1 MILFDIMTRL
11 ERRVQPFY
19 GLNQP
24 LKRYLTLIYGI
35 TLGLALIL
43 ALLAI
48 GLGGEHTPVIA
59 DLQPPTPQSTIAPT
73 ENYSPPNSLGKPT
86 EIPEVP
92 PTPNE
97 VTPSSLGVTSA
108 DLRGV
113 QVSLWHPWSGTLA
126 SQLQSILDDYSRTNK
141 WGTTVNVIGYEGFG
155 RMDEAIET
163 AVISGTLPDILINY
177 GYQAQHWDA
186 SGVVA
191 DLTPYVDDPVWGFT
205 SAEQADFYPAF
216 WVEDLVTD
224 PISNRTLRLGIP
236 FYRSGYLMYYNQS
249 WANELGFSKPPSTP
263 AEFKQQAC
271 AAMPT
276 SAAQGGKADSS
287 QGGWLVTT
295 QPGVAAGWIVANGGN
310 ITTPTRSGYS
320 FNTPETQQAFEYIKD
335 MVESGCAWFDPGSDA
350 QSSFAERKALFVT
363 GSLLDIPAQQEAFRE
378 AGNSDEWLVIPFPSS
393 EQPVVDTYGPSLI
406 ITRSTPAQQ
415 LAAWLVI
422 KWLVYP
428 HNQIEWL
435 EAIQTLPTR
444 QSAASYLIETQQSDS
459 PWAQALRLLPYAYSE
474 PSAASWNMVR
484 WSLSDAM
491 AELVDPNFTAD
502 QIPALLEKLN
512 NLAAEIE
519 SQVH

>member
-1 MILFDIMTRL
+1 
-11 ERRVQPFY
+11 VHPFY

-24 LKRYLTLIYGI
+24 LKRYLTLVYGI
-35 TLGLALIL
+35 TLGLALVL

-48 GLGGEHTPVIA
+48 ALGGKHPPVTA
-59 DLQPPTPQSTIAPT
+59 DVQPPTPQSTIAST

-86 EIPEVP
+86 EIPAVP

-97 VTPSSLGVTSA
+97 VTPSALGVTSS
-108 DLRGV
+108 DLHGV
-113 QVSLWHPWSGTLA
+113 QVSLWHPWSGALA

-141 WGTTVNVIGYEGFG
+141 WGTTVNVTGYEDFG

-163 AVISGTLPDILINY
+163 AVISGTLPDILIDY
-177 GYQAQHWDA
+177 SYQAQHWDA

-224 PISNRTLRLGIP
+224 SSNDRTQRLGIP
-236 FYRSGYLMYYNQS
+236 FYRSGYLMFYNQS
-249 WANELGFSKPPSTP
+249 WANELGFSKLPSTP

-271 AAMPT
+271 AAMQAT
-276 SAAQGGKADSS
+276 AEQGGKTDPS

-295 QPGVAAGWIVANGGN
+295 QPGVAAAWIVANGGS
-310 ITTPTRSGYS
+310 ITNPTGSDYS
-320 FNTPETQQAFEYIKD
+320 FNTPETQQAFEYVKD
-335 MVESGCAWFDPGSDA
+335 LVDSGCAWFDPGLDA
-350 QSSFAERKALFVT
+350 KSSFAGRGALFIA
-363 GSLLDIPAQQEAFRE
+363 GSLFDIPAQQEAFLE
-378 AGNSDEWLVIPFPSS
+378 AENLDEWLVIPFPSS
-393 EQPVVDTYGPSLI
+393 EQPVLDTYGPSLI
-406 ITRSTPAQQ
+406 ITRSSSAQQ
-415 LAAWLVI
+415 LAAWMVI

-428 HNQIEWL
+428 HNQIKWL

-444 QSAASYLIETQQSDS
+444 QSAASYLIETQQGDS
-459 PWAQALRLLPYAYSE
+459 PWTQALRLLPYAHSE

-491 AELVDPNFTAD
+491 AELVEPKFTAD
-502 QIPALLEKLN
+502 QIPALLEKLDS
-512 NLAAEIE
+512 LAAEIA